1 MLGPE
6 KDPFFS
12 PKDMFLFTCWHWLS
26 LSLSLLFF
34 FIFYSFQGWQGREET
49 AGPVCGWW
57 QTVQYQWVQVGARS
71 WNIMLVLWIPFL
83 TVPSSPLFLQFPSS
97 HPLPHSSLLSLLS
110 PHPLPHSSLLS
121 SLSPQLPCP
130 NPHARQ
136 AQQACGY
143 VHGVKSRYTRTFTCF
158 SPTRP

>member
-97 HPLPHSSLLSLLS
+97 HPLPHSSLPLTPFLTVPSS
-110 PHPLPHSSLLS
+110 HSFPHIPFLTVPSCHPFPHS
-121 SLSPQLPCP
+121 CP
-130 NPHARQ
+130 APTPMPARRNKPV
-136 AQQACGY
+136 AM
-143 VHGVKSRYTRTFTCF
+143 SME
-158 SPTRP
+158 